1 MKEVIYMTKQ
11 TWQTERFRSADVRRS
26 THQRAAKDARKRQR
40 ELKAA
45 IKSTARATEETLE
58 DIVETSQQKI
68 MAEPSKVTKQ
78 ASSTGKVASLL
89 DKVIDSSLDILLDLT
104 LSCMVLFIL
113 KPTLKALFAGQWV
126 AAITY
131 ATTTFLC
138 WLLAQ
143 LIYKQLNKE

>member
-1 MKEVIYMTKQ
+1 MSKN
-11 TWQTERFRSADVRRS
+11 TWRAERFRSADIRRS
-26 THQRAAKDARKRQR
+26 THQRAAKDARKRRR
-40 ELKAA
+40 ELSAA
-45 IKSTARATEETLE
+45 IKSTARATEEALE
-58 DIVETSQQKI
+58 DIVETSQQRI

-78 ASSTGKVASLL
+78 ASSTGKAASFL
-89 DKVIDSSLDILLDLT
+89 DKVIDSSIDILLDLT
-104 LSCMVLFIL
+104 LICMVLFIL

-143 LIYKQLNKE
+143 LIYKRLSKE